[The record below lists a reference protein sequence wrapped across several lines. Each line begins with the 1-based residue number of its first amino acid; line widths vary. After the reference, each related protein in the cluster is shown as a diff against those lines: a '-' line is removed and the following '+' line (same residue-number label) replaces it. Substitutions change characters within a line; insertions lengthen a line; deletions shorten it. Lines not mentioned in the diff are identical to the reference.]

1 MKGGL
6 WRKIKDVALT
16 DVTVLVKGL
25 PPMGVPLMVMATSSA
40 PATVGVYVAV

>member
-25 PPMGVPLMVMATSSA
+25 DRDTLD
-40 PATVGVYVAV
+40 AVERVLIEAD